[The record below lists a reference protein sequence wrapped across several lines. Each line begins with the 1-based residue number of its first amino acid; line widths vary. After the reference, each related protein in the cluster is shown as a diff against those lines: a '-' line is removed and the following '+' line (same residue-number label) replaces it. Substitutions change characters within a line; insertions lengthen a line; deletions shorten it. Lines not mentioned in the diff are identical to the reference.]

1 MGAFSGGAPQDGS
14 KNRQDAAAKG
24 HAFRTGFPAFV
35 SRRRPLQFHV
45 ELGDYRAT
53 AHKALR
59 AARTDMTDQSL
70 SPTKR
75 LRRLRFIRNAYA
87 ADLECEK
94 RDILSAF
101 AASAL
106 VPAKQLGALHD
117 DLLFLLAFPGE
128 PETRRLAARTLTA
141 LVRRLNGQRAAD
153 RRQFV
158 DTGVAGSVTRH
169 LYPFPVARWIAR
181 RARGDA
187 EIDWRNF
194 ADPSLLDHA
203 LRGVLCA
210 SEGEA
215 FDSGDISTRAW
226 VRLARPRDARSDLEW
241 LLDAMAALPA
251 ARADELW
258 AMSEAPIAWRL
269 GASKW
274 SVTRNILK
282 GAPVILRRAMRRPP
296 PEPALRIMEPLREIE
311 LLKPARA
318 RRVIEVAR
326 AALAAR
332 CREVVAISYPNPEE
346 VYWCDLGEGVALA
359 VIGVAPSH
367 RLNLE
372 TNTGYL
378 LLSNGVPIGYG
389 GVTPLFRQANTGINI
404 FDPFRGGEASYL
416 WVEML
421 RAFRTLYGVS
431 RFIINPY
438 QFGEGNA
445 EAINSGAYWFYYRL
459 GFRPDNAARLK
470 LAEREA
476 ARLKRANAPPSSK
489 AALKALAA
497 GDLTLELPGS
507 DPADLFPER
516 LLAAASLHATRQLAA
531 TPATTRDGAER
542 WVAERAA
549 EALGVSSMR
558 RWPAA
563 ERRSFARLA
572 PIVGAVPDIGAWPA
586 ADRNSIVEMM
596 RAKGRAWERD
606 FALASGRNQMFF
618 RALARRLD
626 EPGRL

>member
-1 MGAFSGGAPQDGS
+1 MLSGLPARQLCRGGAPC
-14 KNRQDAAAKG
+14 NFAPNWERV
-24 HAFRTGFPAFV
+24 RTA
-35 SRRRPLQFHV
+35 
-45 ELGDYRAT
+45 

-59 AARTDMTDQSL
+59 AARTEMTDQSL

-75 LRRLRFIRNAYA
+75 LGRLRLIRNAYA
-87 ADLECEK
+87 AGLEREK

-101 AASAL
+101 STPPS
-106 VPAKQLGALHD
+106 VPARRLGALHD
-117 DLLFLLAFPGE
+117 DLLFLLAFPGD
-128 PETRRLAARTLTA
+128 PETRRLAARTLTELA
-141 LVRRLNGQRAAD
+141 RRLD
-153 RRQFV
+153 RLKSAERGRFD
-158 DTGVAGSVTRH
+158 DTGVAGSATRH

-181 RARGDA
+181 QARGEAD
-187 EIDWRNF
+187 IDWRNF

-210 SEGEA
+210 SEDEA
-215 FDSGDISTRAW
+215 FDSGEISTRAW
-226 VRLARPRDARSDLEW
+226 FRLARPRDARSDLEW
-241 LLDAMAALPA
+241 LIDAMAALPPA
-251 ARADELW
+251 HADELW
-258 AMSEAPIAWRL
+258 AMSEAPVAWRL
-269 GASKW
+269 GVSRW
-274 SVTRNILK
+274 SVTRNFLK
-282 GAPVILRRAMRRPP
+282 WAPVIMRRAMRRPP
-296 PEPALRIMEPLREIE
+296 PDPATRIIEPLDRIE
-311 LLKPARA
+311 RLKPARA
-318 RRVIEVAR
+318 GRVIEVAR

-332 CREVVAISYPNPEE
+332 CREVVAISYPNLEE

-389 GVTPLFRQANTGINI
+389 GVTPLYRQANTGINI
-404 FDPFRGGEASYL
+404 FDPFRGGEAAFL

-431 RFIINPY
+431 RFIINSY

-459 GFRPDNAARLK
+459 GFRPDNAARLR

-476 ARLKRANAPPSSK
+476 SRLQHANAPPSSK
-489 AALKALAA
+489 ATLKALAA

-516 LLAAASLHATRQLAA
+516 LLASASLQATRRLAE
-531 TPATTRDGAER
+531 TPAPTRDRAER
-542 WVAERAA
+542 IVAERLVADLA
-549 EALGVSSMR
+549 IGSPR
-558 RWPAA
+558 DWPAA

-586 ADRNSIVEMM
+586 CDRALVVEMM
-596 RAKGRAWERD
+596 RAKGSAQERD
-606 FALASGRNQMFF
+606 FALASARCQMLF
-618 RALARRLD
+618 RALVRQLD
-626 EPGRL
+626 EPRRP

>member
-1 MGAFSGGAPQDGS
+1 LGDYPVGGA
-14 KNRQDAAAKG
+14 QDAAG
-24 HAFRTGFPAFV
+24 G
-35 SRRRPLQFHV
+35 
-45 ELGDYRAT
+45 
-53 AHKALR
+53 
-59 AARTDMTDQSL
+59 RTDMTDQAL
-70 SPTKR
+70 SPTNR
-75 LRRLRFIRNAYA
+75 LGRLCRIRNAYA
-87 ADLECEK
+87 ADLEREK
-94 RDILSAF
+94 RDILSA
-101 AASAL
+101 L
-106 VPAKQLGALHD
+106 PAKAPAKRLGALHD

-128 PETRRLAARTLTA
+128 PETRRLAARMLTV
-141 LVRRLNGQRAAD
+141 LVRRLNGLKAAD
-153 RRQFV
+153 RRQFD

-169 LYPFPVARWIAR
+169 LYPFPVAQWIAQ
-181 RARGDA
+181 RARGEAD
-187 EIDWRNF
+187 IDWRNF

-226 VRLARPRDARSDLEW
+226 TRLARPRDTRTDLEW
-241 LLDAMAALPA
+241 LLDAMAALPP
-251 ARADELW
+251 ARADEQW
-258 AMSEAPIAWRL
+258 AMSEAPVAWRL
-269 GASKW
+269 GASRW
-274 SVTRNILK
+274 SVTRNFLK
-282 GAPVILRRAMRRPP
+282 GAPVIMRRAMRRPP
-296 PEPALRIMEPLREIE
+296 PDPAGRIIEPLEAIE
-311 LLKPARA
+311 RLKPARA
-318 RRVIEVAR
+318 GGVIEVAR

-332 CREVVAISYPNPEE
+332 CREVVAISFPNPEE
-346 VYWCDLGEGVALA
+346 VYWCDLGEGAALA

-389 GVTPLFRQANTGINI
+389 GVTPLYRQANTGINI
-404 FDPFRGGEASYL
+404 FDPFRGGEAAFL

-431 RFIINPY
+431 RFIVNGY

-489 AALKALAA
+489 TTLKALAA

-516 LLAAASLHATRQLAA
+516 LIAAASLHATRRLAE
-531 TPATTRDGAER
+531 TPAPTRDRAER
-542 WVAERAA
+542 IVAERLAA
-549 EALGVSSMR
+549 DLAIDSTR
-558 RWPAA
+558 DWPAA

-572 PIVGAVPDIGAWPA
+572 PVVATVPDLGAWPA
-586 ADRNSIVEMM
+586 GDRNLIVEMM
-596 RAKGRAWERD
+596 RAKGGAQERD
-606 FALASGRNQMFF
+606 FALASGRNQKFF
-618 RALARRLD
+618 RNLARRLD
-626 EPGRL
+626 EPRRS

>member
-1 MGAFSGGAPQDGS
+1 
-14 KNRQDAAAKG
+14 
-24 HAFRTGFPAFV
+24 
-35 SRRRPLQFHV
+35 
-45 ELGDYRAT
+45 
-53 AHKALR
+53 
-59 AARTDMTDQSL
+59 MTDHAL
-70 SPTKR
+70 SPTKTLDR
-75 LRRLRFIRNAYA
+75 LRVIRNAYA
-87 ADLECEK
+87 ADLEREK
-94 RDILSAF
+94 RDLLSALSAKAPI
-101 AASAL
+101 AANRL
-106 VPAKQLGALHD
+106 RALHD
-117 DLLFLLAFPGE
+117 DLLFLLAFPGAA
-128 PETRRLAARTLTA
+128 ETRRVAMRMRADLARHLD
-141 LVRRLNGQRAAD
+141 RLESAERGRFD
-153 RRQFV
+153 

-169 LYPFPVARWIAR
+169 LYPFPVAQWIAK
-181 RARGDA
+181 RARGEA

-203 LRGVLCA
+203 LRAILCA

-269 GASKW
+269 AASKW
-274 SVTRNILK
+274 SVTRNFLN
-282 GAPVILRRAMRRPP
+282 GTPVIMRRAMRRPP
-296 PEPALRIMEPLREIE
+296 PDPARRIMEPLREIE
-311 LLKPARA
+311 RLKPAQA

-332 CREVVAISYPNPEE
+332 CREVVAITYPNPEE

-359 VIGVAPSH
+359 VIGVAPWH

-404 FDPFRGGEASYL
+404 FDPFRGGEAAFL

-431 RFIINPY
+431 RFIINGY

-476 ARLKRANAPPSSK
+476 ARLRRAKAPPSTCAK
-489 AALKALAA
+489 ART
-497 GDLTLELPGS
+497 GNRR
-507 DPADLFPER
+507 ADAHSP
-516 LLAAASLHATRQLAA
+516 
-531 TPATTRDGAER
+531 
-542 WVAERAA
+542 
-549 EALGVSSMR
+549 
-558 RWPAA
+558 
-563 ERRSFARLA
+563 
-572 PIVGAVPDIGAWPA
+572 
-586 ADRNSIVEMM
+586 
-596 RAKGRAWERD
+596 
-606 FALASGRNQMFF
+606 
-618 RALARRLD
+618 
-626 EPGRL
+626 